1 MRRSVAFKTS
11 LLFLGA
17 ALACLVVADLRI
29 STQDPW
35 GELGRVARGFL
46 TPNFLGFGELAWA
59 IAQTVAF
66 ALLGVGLGASAGFA
80 LSLAFHRRAVR
91 WTASWLR
98 SVHELFWAL
107 LFLQFLGLNAVT
119 GVLAIAL
126 PYTGIFAKVFA
137 EILEEADPAPLKAL
151 PEGSD
156 RLTQLFYGR
165 LPGVWADLKSYTSYR
180 VECGLRSSAVLGFV
194 GLPTLGFHLEAFF
207 RAGSYSEMAA
217 LLILFYALIATLR
230 FWLRP
235 RLLAV
240 YVVGAVALLVGP
252 IDATFGNV
260 VRFFTRDIV
269 PYPLR
274 APEIAAD
281 RRWVELGR
289 WLWQLLRN
297 QALPGLAA
305 TLILSQ
311 IAMVATGLVA
321 LATFPL
327 VSKQFFGRAGRLFG
341 HLFMV
346 VLRST
351 PEYVLCYIFLQLW
364 GPSMLPAIVA
374 LALHNGAIIGTL
386 TGRHADTIALRAG
399 APARRLDRY
408 GYEILPRVY
417 GQFLAFLFY
426 RWEIIMRETAI
437 LGILGVRTLGFY
449 VDSAISEV
457 RFDRVMVLILFT
469 AMLNTGMDGL
479 SRRARARLRLTTRV
493 AVAAA

>member
-1 MRRSVAFKTS
+1 MRRSAAFKTS
-11 LLFLGA
+11 LLLLA
-17 ALACLVVADLRI
+17 VALACLALADLRVT
-29 STQDPW
+29 TQDPW
-35 GELGRVARGFL
+35 GELRRIARGFL
-46 TPNFLGFGELAWA
+46 TPNFLAFGELAQA
-59 IAQTVAF
+59 LGQTVAF
-66 ALLGVGLGASAGFA
+66 ALFGVGLGAGAGFV

-91 WTASWLR
+91 WAASLLR

-107 LFLQFLGLNAVT
+107 LFLQFLGLNAIT

-126 PYTGIFAKVFA
+126 PYAGIFAKVFA
-137 EILEEADPAPLKAL
+137 EILEEADPAPLAAL
-151 PEGSD
+151 PPGSS
-156 RLTQLFYGR
+156 RLSQLFYGR
-165 LPGVWADLKSYTSYR
+165 LPGAWADLKSYTSYR
-180 VECGLRSSAVLGFV
+180 VECGLRSSAVLGFI

-217 LLILFYALIATLR
+217 LLLLFYALIGTLR

-235 RLLAV
+235 RLLPLCFA
-240 YVVGAVALLVGP
+240 GAFTLLVGP
-252 IDATFGNV
+252 IDASWENA

-274 APEIAAD
+274 APDIAAD
-281 RRWVELGR
+281 RRWAEMGR
-289 WLWQLLRN
+289 WIWRLLRD
-297 QALPGLAA
+297 QALPGVAA

-311 IAMVATGLVA
+311 IALVATGLVA

-327 VSKQFFGRAGRLFG
+327 VSRQFFGRAGRTVG
-341 HLFMV
+341 HLLMV

-351 PEYVLCYIFLQLW
+351 PEYVLCYVFLQLW
-364 GPSMLPAIVA
+364 GPSMLPAIAA
-374 LALHNGAIIGTL
+374 LSLHNGGIIGTL
-386 TGRHADTIALRAG
+386 TGRHADTFVLRPD
-399 APARRLDRY
+399 APRRRLDRY

-426 RWEIIMRETAI
+426 RWEIVMRETAI

-457 RFDRVMVLILFT
+457 RFDRVVLLLLVT
-469 AMLNTGMDGL
+469 ALLNIGVDTL
-479 SRRARARLRLTTRV
+479 SRRVRARLRLGTRV

>member
-1 MRRSVAFKTS
+1 MRRSAALKTS

-17 ALACLVVADLRI
+17 ALGCLLVADLRVT
-29 STQDPW
+29 TQDPW
-35 GELGRVARGFL
+35 GELRRIAGGFV
-46 TPNFLGFGELAWA
+46 TPNFLAFGELAQA
-59 IAQTVAF
+59 LAQTVAF
-66 ALLGVGLGASAGFA
+66 ALLGVGLGASSGFVLA
-80 LSLAFHRRAVR
+80 LAFHRRAVR
-91 WTASWLR
+91 WAASFLR

-126 PYTGIFAKVFA
+126 PYAGIFAKVFA
-137 EILEEADPAPLKAL
+137 EILEQADPAPLKAL
-151 PEGSD
+151 PPGSG
-156 RLTQLFYGR
+156 RLAQLFYGR
-165 LPGVWADLKSYTSYR
+165 LPGVWSDLRSYTSYR

-235 RLLAV
+235 RLLAF
-240 YVVGAVALLVGP
+240 YLLGAVALLHGP
-252 IDATFGNV
+252 IDANLGNV
-260 VRFFTRDIV
+260 VRFFTKDIV

-274 APEIAAD
+274 APEIPAD

-289 WLWQLLRN
+289 WLWRLLRD
-297 QALPGLAA
+297 QALPGVVA

-311 IAMVATGLVA
+311 IAIVATGLVA
-321 LATFPL
+321 LATFPF
-327 VSKQFFGRAGRLFG
+327 VSKQFFGRGGRLFG
-341 HLFMV
+341 NLFMV

-351 PEYVLCYIFLQLW
+351 PEYVLCYVFLQLW
-364 GPSMLPAIVA
+364 GPSMLPAIAA
-374 LALHNGAIIGTL
+374 LSLHNGGIIGTL
-386 TGRHADTIALRAG
+386 TGRHADTFVLRPD

-426 RWEIIMRETAI
+426 RWEIVMRETAI

-449 VDSAISEV
+449 VDSAMSEI
-457 RFDRVMVLILFT
+457 RFDRAIVLILFT
-469 AMLNTGMDGL
+469 ALLNVGVDAL
-479 SRRARARLRLTTRV
+479 SRWARARLRLSTRV